1 MLPGLRCVFCEYLGR
16 RVRLRA
22 HVGLCL
28 HKLMDALTFLIRLPK
43 CEMQINTL
51 VFTEPKLS
59 TT

>member
-16 RVRLRA
+16 HVRLRA

-28 HKLMDALTFLIRLPK
+28 HKLTDALTFLIRLPK
-43 CEMQINTL
+43 SETQMSTL
-51 VFTEPKLS
+51 VFTELKLN